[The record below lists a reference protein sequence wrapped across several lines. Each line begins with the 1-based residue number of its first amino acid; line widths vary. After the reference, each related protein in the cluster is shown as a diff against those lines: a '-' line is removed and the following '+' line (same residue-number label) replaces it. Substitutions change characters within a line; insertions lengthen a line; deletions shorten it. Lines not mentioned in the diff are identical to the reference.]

1 MQAARGTSLSSGS
14 GDHESRPGPD
24 DTAAGGSARRSRRR
38 IWPVFAAVAVAAYLL
53 DLLTKQLALTH
64 LQEADGSRPRVDL
77 VGDLLGLQL
86 AFNPGAA
93 FSMGEDFTV
102 VISCVAIVAT
112 VVVLAISSR
121 VRSPLW
127 AVALGILLA
136 GITGN
141 LTDRLF
147 RDPAPFHGHVVDMI
161 ELPNFPIFNVAD
173 MCINVAA
180 VLIVVQAFRGVRVDG
195 SRLEEADEAPK
206 GEHVAEPAQSTQSTQ
221 PAATSPEDD
230 A

>member
-24 DTAAGGSARRSRRR
+24 DTFSGGTVRRSRRR
-38 IWPVFAAVAVAAYLL
+38 VWPVFAAVALAAYLI
-53 DLLTKQLALTH
+53 DLTTKQLALTH

-93 FSMGEDFTV
+93 FSLGEDFTV

-112 VVVLAISSR
+112 VVVLVVSAR
-121 VRSPLW
+121 LRSPLW

-173 MCINVAA
+173 MCINIAA

-195 SRLEEADEAPK
+195 SRIEEAEKGTPDEA
-206 GEHVAEPAQSTQSTQ
+206 GDAAER
-221 PAATSPEDD
+221 D

>member
-24 DTAAGGSARRSRRR
+24 DTSSGGAVRRSRRR
-38 IWPVFAAVAVAAYLL
+38 VWPVFAAVALAAYLI
-53 DLLTKQLALTH
+53 DLTTKQLALTQ

-93 FSMGEDFTV
+93 FSLGEDFTV

-112 VVVLAISSR
+112 VVVLVVSAR
-121 VRSPLW
+121 LRSPLW

-173 MCINVAA
+173 MCINIAA

-195 SRLEEADEAPK
+195 SRIEEAEKGAPDEA
-206 GEHVAEPAQSTQSTQ
+206 GDAAER
-221 PAATSPEDD
+221 D

>member
-24 DTAAGGSARRSRRR
+24 DTSSGGTVRRSRRR
-38 IWPVFAAVAVAAYLL
+38 VWPVFAAVALAAYLI
-53 DLLTKQLALTH
+53 DLTTKQLALTH

-93 FSMGEDFTV
+93 FSLGEDFTV

-112 VVVLAISSR
+112 VVVLVVSAR
-121 VRSPLW
+121 LRSPLW

-173 MCINVAA
+173 MCINIAA

-195 SRLEEADEAPK
+195 SRIEEAEKGTPDEA
-206 GEHVAEPAQSTQSTQ
+206 GDAAER
-221 PAATSPEDD
+221 D

>member
-24 DTAAGGSARRSRRR
+24 DTSSGGTVRRSRRR
-38 IWPVFAAVAVAAYLL
+38 VWPVFAAVALAAYLI
-53 DLLTKQLALTH
+53 DITTKQLALTH

-93 FSMGEDFTV
+93 FSLGEDFTV

-112 VVVLAISSR
+112 VVVLVVSAR
-121 VRSPLW
+121 LRSPLW

-173 MCINVAA
+173 MCINIAA

-195 SRLEEADEAPK
+195 SRIEEAEKGTPDEA
-206 GEHVAEPAQSTQSTQ
+206 GDAAER
-221 PAATSPEDD
+221 D

>member
-1 MQAARGTSLSSGS
+1 M
-14 GDHESRPGPD
+14 
-24 DTAAGGSARRSRRR
+24 
-38 IWPVFAAVAVAAYLL
+38 WPVFAVVALAAYLV
-53 DLLTKQLALTH
+53 DLTTKQLALTH

-93 FSMGEDFTV
+93 FSLGEDFTV

-112 VVVLAISSR
+112 VAVLAVSVR
-121 VRSPLW
+121 LRSPLW

-147 RDPAPFHGHVVDMI
+147 RDPGPFHGHVVDMV

-173 MCINVAA
+173 MCINIAA

-195 SRLEEADEAPK
+195 SRVEEQEQA
-206 GEHVAEPAQSTQSTQ
+206 AER
-221 PAATSPEDD
+221 D

>member
-14 GDHESRPGPD
+14 GDHESRPDSD
-24 DTAAGGSARRSRRR
+24 DTPDVPAGDAPGRLPRRR
-38 IWPVFAAVAVAAYLL
+38 AWAIFAVVALATYLL
-53 DLLTKQLALTH
+53 DLATKQLALTH

-77 VGDLLGLQL
+77 IGDLLGLQL

-93 FSMGEDFTV
+93 FSLGEDFTV

-112 VVVLAISSR
+112 CVVLYFSTR
-121 VRSPLW
+121 LRSPLW
-127 AVALGILLA
+127 AVGMGVLLA

-173 MCINVAA
+173 MCINIAA
-180 VLIVVQAFRGVRVDG
+180 ALIIIQSFRGIRLDG
-195 SRLEEADEAPK
+195 SRIEEPEKPAKAARRAQAGRAVDEPAEEADA
-206 GEHVAEPAQSTQSTQ
+206 
-221 PAATSPEDD
+221 
-230 A
+230 

>member
-24 DTAAGGSARRSRRR
+24 DTSSGGTVRRSRRR
-38 IWPVFAAVAVAAYLL
+38 VWPAFAAVALAAYLI
-53 DLLTKQLALTH
+53 DLTTKQLALTH

-93 FSMGEDFTV
+93 FSLGEDFTV

-112 VVVLAISSR
+112 VVVLVVSAR
-121 VRSPLW
+121 LRSPLW

-173 MCINVAA
+173 MCINIAA

-195 SRLEEADEAPK
+195 SRIEEAEKGTPDEA
-206 GEHVAEPAQSTQSTQ
+206 GDAAER
-221 PAATSPEDD
+221 D

>member
-24 DTAAGGSARRSRRR
+24 DTSSGGTVRRSRRR
-38 IWPVFAAVAVAAYLL
+38 VWPVFAAVALAAYLI
-53 DLLTKQLALTH
+53 DLTTKQLALTH

-93 FSMGEDFTV
+93 FSLGEDFTV

-112 VVVLAISSR
+112 VVVLVVSAR
-121 VRSPLW
+121 LRSTLW

-173 MCINVAA
+173 MCINIAA

-195 SRLEEADEAPK
+195 SRIEEAEKGTPDEA
-206 GEHVAEPAQSTQSTQ
+206 GDAAER
-221 PAATSPEDD
+221 D